1 MGRGR
6 RYDGGEPRLN
16 IKKVIATILVLIVII
31 MAVVLII
38 KMPKNTKK
46 VETKNVANSFISV
59 YTNGKWGVINS
70 EGKIILEPTYELSW
84 DEPEFIGVYC
94 KLNFGYGMVY
104 YTKQVNN

>member
-16 IKKVIATILVLIVII
+16 IKKVIAAILVLIVII

-46 VETKNVANSFISV
+46 VESKNVANSFISV

-70 EGKIILEPTYELSW
+70 KGEYVI
-84 DEPEFIGVYC
+84 
-94 KLNFGYGMVY
+94 
-104 YTKQVNN
+104 